1 MADEEKVLAKLI
13 EYGFL
18 EQEDSKVEG
27 IAKRAI
33 SHGYQSLTQP
43 QKNVLDS
50 WLERECEGVMD
61 PGGHHNGCQ
70 IVLDGQALA
79 DALDSESYGDG
90 FVCASCLQ
98 ESNEYQ
104 RQWEKMNDE

>member
-1 MADEEKVLAKLI
+1 MAEEEKALAKLI

-33 SHGYQSLTQP
+33 NHGYESLSQA
-43 QKNVLDS
+43 QKGVLSS
-50 WLERECEGVMD
+50 WLQRECDGVTD

-70 IVLDGQALA
+70 IVLEGQALA
-79 DALDSESYGDG
+79 DALDCESYGDG
-90 FVCASCLQ
+90 FICDSCVQ
-98 ESNEYQ
+98 EANEHQ
-104 RQWEKMNDE
+104 RRWDQMNDE